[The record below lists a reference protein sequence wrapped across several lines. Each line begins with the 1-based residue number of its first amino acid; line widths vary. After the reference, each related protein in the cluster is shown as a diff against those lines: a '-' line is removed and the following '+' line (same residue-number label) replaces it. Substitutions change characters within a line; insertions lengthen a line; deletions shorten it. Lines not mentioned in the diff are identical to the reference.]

1 MMLRAFKSEWIKMRR
16 RSVLLGGASMAL
28 FALIFIPLGIVTAT
42 SPGGRS
48 GGGPQALTKIALS
61 GNQGLT
67 TLLSRGGTLTA
78 VIALILVASAMA
90 AEYQQGTLRNLL
102 VRQPARLRLL
112 TGKFLALLT
121 YALIAATV
129 AFLVGIGAALVT
141 APARG
146 IDTVAW
152 TSSAGIANLFA
163 MYGNLVLAVIA
174 YSVLGFFSAV
184 VFRSPA
190 AAVAAPLAYILIVEN
205 LLGAVWSDAPQ
216 WLFGKLVA
224 AVLNGQSVLSAGAGL
239 SSYGRGLFLGVVYV
253 AGFVIVAGT
262 LFRGR
267 DVST

>member
-1 MMLRAFKSEWIKMRR
+1 
-16 RSVLLGGASMAL
+16 VLIGGASMIF
-28 FALIFIPLGIVTAT
+28 FALIFIPLGIITAT

-61 GNQGLT
+61 GDQGLT

-102 VRQPARLRLL
+102 VRQPARIRLL

-121 YALIAATV
+121 YAVVAATV
-129 AFLVGIGAALVT
+129 AFLVGFGAALVT

-174 YSVLGFFSAV
+174 YSVLGYFSAV
-184 VFRSPA
+184 VFRSLA

-205 LLGAVWSDAPQ
+205 LIGAVWSDAPQ

-224 AVLNGQSVLSAGAGL
+224 AVLNGQAVLSASAGL
-239 SSYGRGLFLGVVYV
+239 SSYGRGLLLGAIYV
-253 AGFVIVAGT
+253 AGFGVVAGA
-262 LFRGR
+262 LLRRR
-267 DVST
+267 DVSA